1 MDKISDLIQNKF
13 NISDFLADISA
24 VLVMLFLYAILF
36 TLCYFGW
43 KFFQKMN
50 RRVFKKINEK
60 RGRSMTVEFLE
71 HITAFLITMFFVI
84 LPFNWDS
91 LRQSI
96 FGSAAVLTA
105 IIGFAAQDVIKDIL
119 AGLQISIYKPF
130 DIGDR
135 IEMDNGTTG
144 IVENITM
151 RHVVLKRIDTLRVVV
166 PNSKMNEYSVV
177 NYSYDEIPRS
187 ILFRFPIS
195 YRSNIR
201 QAKQVIGQ
209 VIKDSPYTIPGKRTA
224 DGKVEYAPVYFIELD
239 DSSLIMS
246 VTVYYNHNIP
256 TETVKDDINTTV
268 FEALAANGIEI
279 PYNYTNVVI
288 QKG

>member
-60 RGRSMTVEFLE
+60 RGRSMTVDFLE
-71 HITAFLITMFFVI
+71 QITAFLITVFFVI

-144 IVENITM
+144 IVEKITM

-177 NYSYDEIPRS
+177 NYSYEEIPRS
-187 ILFRFPIS
+187 ILFKFPIS

-209 VIKDSPYTIPGKRTA
+209 VVKDSPYTIPGKRTA
-224 DGKVEYAPVYFIELD
+224 DGKLEYAPVYFIELD
-239 DSSLIMS
+239 DSSLVMS

-268 FEALAANGIEI
+268 FETLEANGIEI

-288 QKG
+288 QK

>member
-24 VLVMLFLYAILF
+24 VLVLVFLYAVLF

-43 KFFQKMN
+43 KIFQKMN

-60 RGRSMTVEFLE
+60 RGRSMTVDFLE
-71 HITAFLITMFFVI
+71 HITAFLITVFFVI

-119 AGLQISIYKPF
+119 AGLQISVYKPF

-177 NYSYDEIPRS
+177 NYSYEEIPRS
-187 ILFRFPIS
+187 ILFKFPIS

-209 VIKDSPYTIPGKRTA
+209 VVKDSPYTIPGKRTA
-224 DGKVEYAPVYFIELD
+224 DGKLEYAPVYFIELD
-239 DSSLIMS
+239 DSSLVMS

-268 FEALAANGIEI
+268 FETLEANGIEI

-288 QKG
+288 QK

>member
-24 VLVMLFLYAILF
+24 VLVMVFLYAILF

-60 RGRSMTVEFLE
+60 HGRSMTVEFLE

-130 DIGDR
+130 
-135 IEMDNGTTG
+135 
-144 IVENITM
+144 
-151 RHVVLKRIDTLRVVV
+151 
-166 PNSKMNEYSVV
+166 
-177 NYSYDEIPRS
+177 
-187 ILFRFPIS
+187 
-195 YRSNIR
+195 
-201 QAKQVIGQ
+201 
-209 VIKDSPYTIPGKRTA
+209 
-224 DGKVEYAPVYFIELD
+224 
-239 DSSLIMS
+239 
-246 VTVYYNHNIP
+246 
-256 TETVKDDINTTV
+256 
-268 FEALAANGIEI
+268 
-279 PYNYTNVVI
+279 
-288 QKG
+288 

>member
-1 MDKISDLIQNKF
+1 
-13 NISDFLADISA
+13 
-24 VLVMLFLYAILF
+24 
-36 TLCYFGW
+36 
-43 KFFQKMN
+43 
-50 RRVFKKINEK
+50 
-60 RGRSMTVEFLE
+60 MTVEFLE

-224 DGKVEYAPVYFIELD
+224 DGKVEYTPVYFIELD
-239 DSSLIMS
+239 DSSLVMS

-268 FEALAANGIEI
+268 FETLEANGIEI

-288 QKG
+288 QK